1 MNGEYPMKRENLPL
15 WIAALAFAGVGWL
28 MCVGAWCCEINPWGL
43 VSSIIPENVGL
54 ATSVTVLRHGCELA
68 VFAALILI
76 STGLLAEASAF
87 RPTVR
92 KLDTVRRSEARV

>member
-1 MNGEYPMKRENLPL
+1 MRKENLPL

-28 MCVGAWCCEINPWGL
+28 MCLGAWCCEINPWGL

-54 ATSVTVLRHGCELA
+54 ATSVIVLRHGCELA

-87 RPTVR
+87 RPVVR
-92 KLDTVRRSEARV
+92 KFDSVRRSEARV